1 MFSHFIQP
9 LTTTMDVIDLVSD
22 DESEGGGVAA
32 AVGNAV
38 ALVANAAREY
48 RVTVLG
54 PPVPMPRPRFYK
66 TVVVNKADKRL
77 ASFRDAARIDLIA
90 QGEDVFP
97 VMGDNPVVMEVW
109 FCMRLPNTAFVNGD
123 RLRLRGDL
131 TRGGHCHYRA
141 TKPDVD
147 NYLKFT
153 MDALKGV
160 AFTDDKCVVGVTA
173 YKCLDTTP
181 PYEGKTMIIFKAAG
195 EATMKPIPNWDF

>member
-1 MFSHFIQP
+1 M
-9 LTTTMDVIDLVSD
+9 
-22 DESEGGGVAA
+22 
-32 AVGNAV
+32 
-38 ALVANAAREY
+38 
-48 RVTVLG
+48 
-54 PPVPMPRPRFYK
+54 
-66 TVVVNKADKRL
+66 
-77 ASFRDAARIDLIA
+77 
-90 QGEDVFP
+90 FP

-195 EATMKPIPNWDF
+195 ANPKLGFLILINYLLFLMFTVWVSIQFKS